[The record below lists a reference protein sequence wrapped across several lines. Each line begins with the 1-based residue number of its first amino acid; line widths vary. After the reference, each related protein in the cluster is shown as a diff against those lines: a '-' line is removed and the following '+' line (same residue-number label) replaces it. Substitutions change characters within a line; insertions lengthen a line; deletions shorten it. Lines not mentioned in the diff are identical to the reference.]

1 MLSLST
7 DNYMI
12 LPKDVHLI
20 KNHINKDVVSL
31 LLSEIRMF
39 VEASKIFGDSSGYV
53 DDTFNWYS
61 PPGCEALML
70 NQKQFVEEKIGL
82 NLYPTYSYAR
92 IYNKGSELKKHLDR
106 KSSEHVVTC
115 CLYKE
120 SPYPITI
127 DDGDNLHHIDL
138 EVGDILIFPGRKY
151 FHWRDKYQGKEHIH
165 CFLQYVDADGSL
177 ADYKY
182 DTRPCLGSN
191 YQFTDQK
198 VKDEMIRGY

>member
-1 MLSLST
+1 MT
-7 DNYMI
+7 
-12 LPKDVHLI
+12 LPNDVHLV
-20 KNHINKDVVSL
+20 KNHLHKDVVSL
-31 LLSEIRMF
+31 LLSEIRIF
-39 VEASKIFGDSSGYV
+39 VKASDIFEDRSGHV
-53 DDTFNWYS
+53 DDTFNWCS
-61 PPGCEALML
+61 PPGCEALMINL
-70 NQKQFVEEKIGL
+70 KQFVEEKIGL
-82 NLYPTYSYAR
+82 NLHPTYSYAR
-92 IYNKGSELKKHLDR
+92 IYQEGSELKKHLDR

-127 DDGDNLHHIDL
+127 DDGDTLHHIDL